1 MHAATL
7 LFLLLSP
14 VTIATLNVRR
24 ALAPGGYRDKVNI
37 YEVPGGGSL
46 ARIGNEIHVLGA
58 NGTVVHKAT
67 AGSPLKARPPSK
79 VPALLSSDDDDSVI
93 HIFTYWI
100 NVICSPYAL
109 FTGSWRVPFVPESD
123 DGQTL
128 FWVQD
133 LEEYPGDTALM
144 TVLQYGVSE
153 AGGGPFYSASTWYR
167 DPMNIF
173 HTTPIRTETGVLM
186 ESIITLTSASPFG
199 AETFDYNA
207 QFTNIPGTSMNVTG
221 VAQLNWASI
230 AFEVF
235 NEKDNS
241 DYPVGITF
249 FEDVNLKL
257 QNGVRPDVF
266 WPGYVYEPEQIMLDA
281 VTQGSTNAQLRLI
294 Y

>member
-1 MHAATL
+1 
-7 LFLLLSP
+7 
-14 VTIATLNVRR
+14 
-24 ALAPGGYRDKVNI
+24 
-37 YEVPGGGSL
+37 
-46 ARIGNEIHVLGA
+46 
-58 NGTVVHKAT
+58 
-67 AGSPLKARPPSK
+67 
-79 VPALLSSDDDDSVI
+79 VI
-93 HIFTYWI
+93 DVFTYWI

-123 DGQTL
+123 DEQTL

-144 TVLQYGVSE
+144 TVLQVSQSVE
-153 AGGGPFYSASTWYR
+153 WHDVELMELHRPVRRLGSGWWAFLFGFDMGECWPLCNCFPHALHLGNSQYL

-186 ESIITLTSASPFG
+186 ESIITLTSPSPFG

-207 QFTNIPGTSMNVTG
+207 QFANIPGTSMNVTG

-249 FEDVNLKL
+249 FEDVNLEL

-266 WPGYVYEPEQIMLDA
+266 WPGRVYEPEQIMLDA
-281 VTQGSTNAQLRLI
+281 DTQGSTNAQLRLI